1 MKRDIKSI
9 LEKRHAPKKTITL
22 TQYDLK
28 TYKSIKELA
37 VKEDTNISSIVQNLL
52 SDLLRALD
60 GSPNTTLDVFDDF
73 NRDVTIPSIYDGVE
87 TWQKYVQNLNTEE
100 QRQLHK
106 QIVMVDKIWMKVIRS
121 RR

>member
-1 MKRDIKSI
+1 M
-9 LEKRHAPKKTITL
+9 EKRHAPKKAITL

-87 TWQKYVQNLNTEE
+87 TWQKYVQNLNIEE